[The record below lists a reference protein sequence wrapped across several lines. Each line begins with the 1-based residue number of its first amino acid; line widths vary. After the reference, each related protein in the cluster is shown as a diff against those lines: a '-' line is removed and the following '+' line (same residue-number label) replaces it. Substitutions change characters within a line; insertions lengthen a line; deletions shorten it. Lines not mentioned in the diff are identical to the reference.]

1 MRTYTITFSAYGGDN
16 DGSIGGAGG
25 VVITAH

>member
-1 MRTYTITFSAYGGDN
+1 MRNYRFNYFGDGGN

-25 VVITAH
+25 VVITAN

>member
-1 MRTYTITFSAYGGDN
+1 MTNNRFNFYGGGDN